1 LTLILRG
8 WLNSQWYFS
17 VKKSSHWEK
26 IVQCVSLDSNSSL
39 ELDANRVKI
48 EVKQVDN
55 NYIWLYNENQYLNV
69 ELSDFFNYG

>member
-1 LTLILRG
+1 MTLILRG